1 MGNVIAGNVLAEGL
15 LADYA
20 GAYANTRRTPDAK
33 VAMVMDL
40 GGASYGRTD
49 TRGYFEAAPHMRHVP
64 MGEPMPEEGMDSK
77 SFQIVNY
84 PYGVRV
90 RWHQDD
96 REDDRTGS
104 LRQMAEQAGASAG
117 LAPERAL
124 FDLLNGTT
132 SFIPSVPNAAD
143 GTAIFSTSTR
153 FEVSTG
159 NSLTGFSAASGPA
172 YRSGI
177 YGALSQFRLF
187 KDGKGQPLFTE
198 DQLNKPVLVIGSVVD
213 MAAIQEAF
221 HKGLVAYANSTSNA
235 GVDNVLAL
243 ANSNLVFWMTS
254 RVATGVAYVCL
265 SGAPVKPFIMQ
276 ERTKIQTSYATVEN
290 SDESRNTGHEYVQWR
305 QRLGFGVGIV
315 PSLIKLAA

>member
-1 MGNVIAGNVLAEGL
+1 MGQVIAGNVLAEGL

-20 GAYANTRRTPDAK
+20 GAYANTRRTPDPK

-40 GGASYGRTD
+40 GAASFGRSD
-49 TRGYFEAAPHMRHVP
+49 TRGYFEAAPHMRHQP
-64 MGEPMPEEGMDSK
+64 MGDPVPEEGMDSK
-77 SFQIVNY
+77 SFQIVNW
-84 PYGVRV
+84 PYALRIP
-90 RWHQDD
+90 WHKDD

-104 LRQMAEQAGASAG
+104 LRAMAEAGGRSAG
-117 LAPERAL
+117 LSAERGL

-143 GTAIFSTSTR
+143 GTAIFSTATR

-187 KDGKGQPLFTE
+187 KDGKGQPLFTD
-198 DQLNKPVLVIGSVVD
+198 DQLNQPVLVIGSAVD
-213 MAAIQEAF
+213 MAALQEAF

-235 GVDNVLAL
+235 GVDNVLML
-243 ANSNLVFWMTS
+243 ANSNLIFWMTQ
-254 RVATGVAYVCL
+254 RVATGVAYVAL
-265 SGAPVKPFIMQ
+265 SGAPVKPFLMQ
-276 ERTKIQTSYATVEN
+276 ERGKIETAYATAEN
-290 SDESRNTGHEYVQWR
+290 SDLSRTSQIEYAQWR